1 MRLKNE
7 RERLSTNMPQSN
19 VQNVQTV
26 PANNKPY
33 VSNARESF
41 SDDQLA
47 QIMQSISSFFESQH
61 ATTTATRVDEQTT
74 NPPTPHQR
82 LEQLSQFPF
91 LSSSELHQQPISSHG
106 PVASIQKADGR
117 FTSEIPNK
125 YFRDMES
132 GEFFDLAKLLPKN
145 LNKSANGGA
154 RLF

>member
-47 QIMQSISSFFESQH
+47 QIMQSISSFFESHH
-61 ATTTATRVDEQTT
+61 AKTTATRVDEHTT

-91 LSSSELHQQPISSHG
+91 LSSINRISSHG
-106 PVASIQKADGR
+106 PVASIQKADRR

-125 YFRDMES
+125 YFRDMEN
-132 GEFFDLAKLLPKN
+132 GDFWTLPNYCQKI
-145 LNKSANGGA
+145 
-154 RLF
+154 